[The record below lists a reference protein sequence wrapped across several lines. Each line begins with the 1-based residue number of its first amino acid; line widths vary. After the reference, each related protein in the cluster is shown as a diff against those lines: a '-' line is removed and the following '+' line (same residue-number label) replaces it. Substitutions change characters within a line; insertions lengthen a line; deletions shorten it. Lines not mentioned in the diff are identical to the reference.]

1 MQKISKAYGF
11 NYSEIKKNNEIE
23 KTLKKVLKSNKP
35 EFINVY
41 LNPNQKIIP
50 KLSFGDPI
58 EDLSP
63 RLNRNEFYENMIID
77 PLKKVNL
84 KKACNFLFVQRKSI
98 QNLNGLK
105 ISFCLIFLLFI
116 YQLYLTYLL
125 YDPSVFLQEM
135 A

>member
-1 MQKISKAYGF
+1 MYLGKRYEASDSQKGVKIPNFAKISKAYGF

-77 PLKKVNL
+77 PLKKSKPKESL
-84 KKACNFLFVQRKSI
+84 
-98 QNLNGLK
+98 
-105 ISFCLIFLLFI
+105 
-116 YQLYLTYLL
+116 
-125 YDPSVFLQEM
+125 
-135 A
+135 